1 MRRRTWKL
9 AALLGV
15 GGLMLQF
22 SGCAGALAQLAI
34 RNILAT
40 IVSNALSVLIN
51 NANAATG

>member
-1 MRRRTWKL
+1 MQRRTWKL

-22 SGCAGALAQLAI
+22 SGCAGALVQLAL
-34 RNILAT
+34 RNI
-40 IVSNALSVLIN
+40 ISGIISNALSVLIN